1 MELQTAF
8 SYKENMTKLT
18 DILSV
23 PSDNS
28 SAFHDIAFDVVLP
41 SIKSRLC
48 LLLRARVFTDLSSQ
62 CLGGAGLDPAVPH
75 LPVHLVGR
83 WNIGY
88 HSELQLSIFRYP
100 VPLFSKLKL
109 AETIATGSL
118 TCRKTGDAAS
128 DPRAEVRVNAHGK
141 IVWSLVNELFTCPW
155 N

>member
-1 MELQTAF
+1 MALQPLMHVVGVPISSCF
-8 SYKENMTKLT
+8 SAPVLPILGDN

-88 HSELQLSIFRYP
+88 HSDLQLSIFRYP
-100 VPLFSKLKL
+100 VTLL
-109 AETIATGSL
+109 
-118 TCRKTGDAAS
+118 
-128 DPRAEVRVNAHGK
+128 
-141 IVWSLVNELFTCPW
+141 
-155 N
+155 